1 MNRPPFP
8 YRDFQRAKATLH
20 AAIADHGEPWSLLV
34 GDTGTGKTALLR
46 DLKQSLERPRFR
58 ILYFAD
64 AKRLNASGL
73 VKVVGEALRV
83 RSSMCHAVTFD
94 RVQRTLQDEEQRI
107 LLWLDEAHD
116 LKDETLAQVRAI
128 TESDLDAQTRVSVL
142 LAGLPKLRSVL
153 QEHPPFWRRILV
165 REELNGLREDE
176 VENFIDHCFEG
187 HGKRLCERGQRALFE
202 RSKGSPGVLSA
213 MYRSVLSAAEK
224 KGRID
229 ATVVETALDRWE
241 QG

>member
-1 MNRPPFP
+1 MNSTPYP
-8 YRDFQRAKATLH
+8 YRDFSRAKASLH
-20 AAIADHGEPWSLLV
+20 AAIADSGEPWALLT

-46 DLKQSLERPRFR
+46 ELKQMLERPRFR

-83 RSSMCHAVTFD
+83 RSSLCHAVTFD
-94 RVQRTLQDEEQRI
+94 RVQRTLQDDGQRI

-128 TESDLDAQTRVSVL
+128 TESDLDAPTRVQVL
-142 LAGLPKLRSVL
+142 LGGLPKLRSVL

-165 REELNGLREDE
+165 REEISGLAEDE
-176 VENFIDHCFEG
+176 VEGFLEHHFEG
-187 HGKRLCERGQRALFE
+187 QGKRLCERGMKTLFE
-202 RSKGSPGVLSA
+202 RSKGAPGNMVAMFRAVLS
-213 MYRSVLSAAEK
+213 RSEK
-224 KGRID
+224 KGRI
-229 ATVVETALDRWE
+229 EHGNLESSLDRWE